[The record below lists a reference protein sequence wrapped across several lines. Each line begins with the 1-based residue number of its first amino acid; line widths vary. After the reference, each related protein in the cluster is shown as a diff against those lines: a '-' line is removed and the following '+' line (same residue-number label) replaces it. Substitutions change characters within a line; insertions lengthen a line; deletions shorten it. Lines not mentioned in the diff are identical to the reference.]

1 MAARPERDIPAV
13 VAEIRQHLASIE
25 QIGRLVDRYDTD
37 KGRLLGEG
45 TYGSVYDAHIRDG
58 PQGALGTHVAL
69 KVVRLA
75 SLALRPPEECLCV
88 LREIAVLRSL
98 ALGLPAEYRRRMV
111 GFVETRRTARHIL
124 IATQLCSSKDLFFRI
139 TEARTQLTEPHVAWI
154 VRELALILAGMH
166 AAGCVHR
173 DIKPENILTVEGPD
187 PTAAEHPATDA
198 TSTGQ
203 PSPLGVRADEPA
215 GETQHGPP
223 LGRQDTS
230 QPEYP
235 GFAVVLADFGYAH
248 STHMFPSDVFAGRFL
263 GTPQYAAPEVLRDGQ
278 HGAPADVWSLGVV
291 MHALCVGGVPFPSR
305 TREAALT
312 AVADLSGPV
321 KLVGA
326 AWATRSPKC
335 IDLVRRM
342 LEPRPDRRITA
353 AEVALHPFVRGEAS
367 LSGLGTAAAL
377 ERLRKFNVSRRWRR
391 AGNACLVGS
400 LLARV
405 RLAAVRGVA
414 DSEASKAAEG
424 AEDHPGTGEPLSPA
438 ESTTSVARVLGVG
451 WVAPAQH
458 GSPARPPASAAA
470 APAPA
475 PAAAPPAAAAAA
487 AADRHSSSMAHPPA
501 AAAREAVA
509 QCAPTSA
516 AARPSMAIGQS
527 PHSTAARPADESAER
542 PSASSASSSSSS
554 SMAGPPVFAAISRGS
569 EPALPSPATVHSLG
583 GFPSSASS
591 ARTDGAA
598 NGTVAPA
605 RSAAS
610 FPAEGDGDAASGA
623 ARSSASQAG
632 EVFGGADRAASLAG
646 TNSAVGSSNSRAGSE
661 AASVAGSVFSVSS
674 PAVRAARARQVARWR
689 YLVKS
694 DALVNAFREKAA
706 ESRLAASAP
715 AAASSGTA
723 AAAADAAAAAAAA
736 GGGAAAAAPSDAG
749 GSSATLGPAGV
760 AGGGSLPH
768 QTSLFMRRHEFVAF
782 LGKLLSETAVASPPG
797 KADGPGNA
805 GPPAAALPA
814 HCATA
819 DGADSGSGTGCGGT
833 GPEADRAAH
842 AASASLNA
850 PPPRPRLPST
860 SDSSSSNVASSGP
873 ALSALASDA
882 SDAGVGDAVNA
893 AALSRLFDAFDQDG
907 DGMVDMAEFCAGVA
921 QLHGQRATALGML
934 FEFAD
939 LNGDGR
945 LSAEELAA
953 MLARQ
958 ATADEATEAR
968 KASAAAEFLERVD
981 ADGDGFVTL
990 RELRDALAADTHVA
1004 RVFGAVGGQ
1013 EATDEAG
1020 DDVDPTSTVA
1030 DGRRKR
1036 ALPASRSAAPAKRA
1050 RPAADGLP
1058 GCITM

>member
-187 PTAAEHPATDA
+187 PTAAEHPVTDA

-342 LEPRPDRRITA
+342 LEPRPDRRD
-353 AEVALHPFVRGEAS
+353 
-367 LSGLGTAAAL
+367 
-377 ERLRKFNVSRRWRR
+377 RK
-391 AGNACLVGS
+391 
-400 LLARV
+400 
-405 RLAAVRGVA
+405 
-414 DSEASKAAEG
+414 
-424 AEDHPGTGEPLSPA
+424 
-438 ESTTSVARVLGVG
+438 SVV
-451 WVAPAQH
+451 
-458 GSPARPPASAAA
+458 
-470 APAPA
+470 
-475 PAAAPPAAAAAA
+475 
-487 AADRHSSSMAHPPA
+487 
-501 AAAREAVA
+501 
-509 QCAPTSA
+509 
-516 AARPSMAIGQS
+516 
-527 PHSTAARPADESAER
+527 
-542 PSASSASSSSSS
+542 
-554 SMAGPPVFAAISRGS
+554 
-569 EPALPSPATVHSLG
+569 
-583 GFPSSASS
+583 
-591 ARTDGAA
+591 
-598 NGTVAPA
+598 
-605 RSAAS
+605 
-610 FPAEGDGDAASGA
+610 
-623 ARSSASQAG
+623 
-632 EVFGGADRAASLAG
+632 
-646 TNSAVGSSNSRAGSE
+646 
-661 AASVAGSVFSVSS
+661 
-674 PAVRAARARQVARWR
+674 
-689 YLVKS
+689 
-694 DALVNAFREKAA
+694 
-706 ESRLAASAP
+706 
-715 AAASSGTA
+715 
-723 AAAADAAAAAAAA
+723 
-736 GGGAAAAAPSDAG
+736 
-749 GSSATLGPAGV
+749 
-760 AGGGSLPH
+760 
-768 QTSLFMRRHEFVAF
+768 
-782 LGKLLSETAVASPPG
+782 
-797 KADGPGNA
+797 
-805 GPPAAALPA
+805 
-814 HCATA
+814 
-819 DGADSGSGTGCGGT
+819 
-833 GPEADRAAH
+833 
-842 AASASLNA
+842 
-850 PPPRPRLPST
+850 
-860 SDSSSSNVASSGP
+860 
-873 ALSALASDA
+873 
-882 SDAGVGDAVNA
+882 
-893 AALSRLFDAFDQDG
+893 
-907 DGMVDMAEFCAGVA
+907 
-921 QLHGQRATALGML
+921 
-934 FEFAD
+934 
-939 LNGDGR
+939 
-945 LSAEELAA
+945 
-953 MLARQ
+953 
-958 ATADEATEAR
+958 
-968 KASAAAEFLERVD
+968 
-981 ADGDGFVTL
+981 
-990 RELRDALAADTHVA
+990 
-1004 RVFGAVGGQ
+1004 
-1013 EATDEAG
+1013 
-1020 DDVDPTSTVA
+1020 
-1030 DGRRKR
+1030 
-1036 ALPASRSAAPAKRA
+1036 
-1050 RPAADGLP
+1050 
-1058 GCITM
+1058 

>member
-405 RLAAVRGVA
+405 RLAAVRSVA

-451 WVAPAQH
+451 
-458 GSPARPPASAAA
+458 
-470 APAPA
+470 
-475 PAAAPPAAAAAA
+475 
-487 AADRHSSSMAHPPA
+487 
-501 AAAREAVA
+501 
-509 QCAPTSA
+509 
-516 AARPSMAIGQS
+516 
-527 PHSTAARPADESAER
+527 
-542 PSASSASSSSSS
+542 
-554 SMAGPPVFAAISRGS
+554 
-569 EPALPSPATVHSLG
+569 
-583 GFPSSASS
+583 
-591 ARTDGAA
+591 
-598 NGTVAPA
+598 
-605 RSAAS
+605 
-610 FPAEGDGDAASGA
+610 
-623 ARSSASQAG
+623 
-632 EVFGGADRAASLAG
+632 
-646 TNSAVGSSNSRAGSE
+646 
-661 AASVAGSVFSVSS
+661 
-674 PAVRAARARQVARWR
+674 
-689 YLVKS
+689 
-694 DALVNAFREKAA
+694 
-706 ESRLAASAP
+706 
-715 AAASSGTA
+715 
-723 AAAADAAAAAAAA
+723 
-736 GGGAAAAAPSDAG
+736 
-749 GSSATLGPAGV
+749 
-760 AGGGSLPH
+760 
-768 QTSLFMRRHEFVAF
+768 
-782 LGKLLSETAVASPPG
+782 
-797 KADGPGNA
+797 
-805 GPPAAALPA
+805 
-814 HCATA
+814 
-819 DGADSGSGTGCGGT
+819 
-833 GPEADRAAH
+833 
-842 AASASLNA
+842 
-850 PPPRPRLPST
+850 T